1 MMQAQGVEVA
11 GKAGRVGDTVAD
23 RPTPEEH
30 LQAEEKRIKRAAL
43 KYCRY
48 HPEWREDIEQE
59 MRIRCVKALELWD
72 PERGPLG
79 PFTWRYM
86 TGSHIM
92 YRIRTLTEARGY
104 RQTVGE
110 KRKVE
115 GGIPQTGSVEDIL
128 QQDDGSSAWDDVLGQ
143 EDDGYR
149 LADARFDARYIR
161 RLLAQQNAKKGGP
174 PTDLEVMVERIAS
187 LGAYDEQ
194 AEVAAKHGVSRQ
206 AVNQSAHRAIKA
218 LRIELGLAD

>member
-1 MMQAQGVEVA
+1 MMAAQGVEVA
-11 GKAGRVGDTVAD
+11 GKAGSAVAK
-23 RPTPEEH
+23 PTPEQH
-30 LQAEEKRIKRAAL
+30 LRAEERRIRRLAAGATL
-43 KYCRY
+43 KC
-48 HPEWREDIEQE
+48 PEWREDIEQE
-59 MRIRCVKALELWD
+59 MRIRAVMALESWD
-72 PERGPLG
+72 PEKGPLSAH
-79 PFTWRYM
+79 TWRYM
-86 TGSHIM
+86 SGSAIM

-110 KRKVE
+110 KRQVE
-115 GGIPQTGSVEDIL
+115 GGIPSTGSVEDL
-128 QQDDGSSAWDDVLGQ
+128 AERKDGSSGWEDAIGV

-161 RLLAQQNAKKGGP
+161 RLLAQQNAAKGGP
-174 PTDLEVMVERIAS
+174 PTDLDAMMERIAS
-187 LGAYDEQ
+187 LGAHDEQ